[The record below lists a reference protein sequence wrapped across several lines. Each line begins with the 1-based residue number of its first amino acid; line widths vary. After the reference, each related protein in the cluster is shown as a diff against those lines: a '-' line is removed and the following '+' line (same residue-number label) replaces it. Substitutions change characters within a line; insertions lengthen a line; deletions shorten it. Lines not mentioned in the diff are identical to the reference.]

1 MIAFIKGSLAETG
14 TDYVVLDNQ
23 GIGYLIYT
31 PSSVLEELPALGQ
44 TVKMYTYMYVREDQ
58 MSLYGF
64 LTRDDLHIFKLL
76 IGVSGIGPK
85 GALGILSTISPNTF
99 RFAVMAGDARAIAK
113 APGIGP
119 KTAQKLIIEL
129 KDKLDEAVNI
139 QIDSNLLTDFHKEIV
154 NANRLV
160 YFTDN
165 CGEIVTDRLLIA
177 TLRDINPDLYISVIV
192 RGKPVLNDATL
203 EDAKYV
209 HMEDVAQKVIGNG
222 TGMPGNVIGAISQ
235 EAMDEVENA
244 DLLISKGQGNFEG
257 LSGCGLNIY
266 YFFLC
271 KCEMFMRRFG
281 VEQFTGIMTKE

>member
-1 MIAFIKGSLAETG
+1 MLAFIKGSLAETG

-64 LTRDDLHIFKLL
+64 LTRDDLQIFKLL

-99 RFAVMAGDARAIAK
+99 RFAVMAGDAKAIAK

-129 KDKLDEAVNI
+129 KDKL
-139 QIDSNLLTDFHKEIV
+139 NLDDMFEEERENDTVGIYG
-154 NANRLV
+154 A
-160 YFTDN
+160 DN
-165 CGEIVTDRLLIA
+165 TA
-177 TLRDINPDLYISVIV
+177 
-192 RGKPVLNDATL
+192 GK
-203 EDAKYV
+203 
-209 HMEDVAQKVIGNG
+209 
-222 TGMPGNVIGAISQ
+222 
-235 EAMDEVENA
+235 EAMMALVSLGYSETEAFKALQRVEA
-244 DLLISKGQGNFEG
+244 SPDMDSETLLKLALKQMLTF
-257 LSGCGLNIY
+257 
-266 YFFLC
+266 
-271 KCEMFMRRFG
+271 
-281 VEQFTGIMTKE
+281 